1 MSTVICL
8 GEIVID
14 WIRATVSGGG
24 SGGDFVRHLAGVP
37 ANVAVAVSRQG
48 VKSAMVGRVG
58 DDSTGLWAKNE
69 LAREGVST
77 TGVIVDATAVTR
89 EAFVERG
96 SDGNRTTLSLTT
108 ENCADANL
116 VSADL
121 GEAQFAG
128 ASILYFGSTALS
140 REPVASAVADALAKA
155 KKHNLLVV
163 LDANV
168 WPAMWADDAT
178 GRATILA
185 ALEHIDVL
193 KVNLSELE
201 YLTGSSNLESAEE
214 LRRAK
219 NMPMLVVTMD
229 KRGAFVVTAEGS
241 AMVPTF
247 DIEVKE
253 VAGAGDAFVGTL
265 IASLVG
271 HLAADKSRRESMAKL
286 PLIEVVNIVVRANA
300 AGALVVSR
308 LGALCAMPTASEIDA
323 LMLAGF
329 SSREPA
335 IIATSSCATSRATKG
350 DAKHE

>member
-24 SGGDFVRHLAGVP
+24 SNGDFVRHLAGVP
-37 ANVAVAVSRQG
+37 ANVAVALSRQG

-58 DDSTGLWAKNE
+58 DDNLGLWAKDE

-77 TGVIVDATAVTR
+77 AGVKVDSTAVTR
-89 EAFVERG
+89 VAYVERVDG
-96 SDGNRTTLSLTT
+96 GNRTTLSLTK
-108 ENCADANL
+108 ENCADAKL
-116 VSADL
+116 AAADL
-121 GEAQFAG
+121 DETHFQEASA
-128 ASILYFGSTALS
+128 LYFGSTALS
-140 REPVASAVADALAKA
+140 REPVTSAVAQALAWA
-155 KKHNLLVV
+155 KKHNLLAVC
-163 LDANV
+163 DANI

-178 GRATILA
+178 CRATILA

-193 KVNLSELE
+193 KVNLDELE

-219 NMPMLVVTMD
+219 NLPMLVVTMD

-247 DIEVKE
+247 DVEVKE

-265 IASLVG
+265 IASVLG
-271 HLAADKSRRESMAKL
+271 HLGAGKNRRQSVAAL
-286 PLIEVVNIVVRANA
+286 PLVEVVNIVVRANA
-300 AGALVVSR
+300 AGALVVAR
-308 LGALCAMPTASEIDA
+308 LGALCSMPMASEIDA

-335 IIATSSCATSRATKG
+335 FVSGITTEGT
-350 DAKHE
+350 AKHE